1 MINIKRT
8 NKINMKKKH
17 IERFLE
23 FLLVG
28 VAMGVIEDLI
38 AVKLSTGVMI
48 DLKILLVVTLVAI
61 PFAAFSELIVDKE
74 DFKFLERKK

>member
-1 MINIKRT
+1 MN
-8 NKINMKKKH
+8 KKH
-17 IERFLE
+17 VERFIE

-28 VAMGVIEDLI
+28 VAMGVVEDLL

-48 DLKILLVVTLVAI
+48 DAKVLIIVTLVAI

-74 DFKFLERKK
+74 DFKFFKEKKET